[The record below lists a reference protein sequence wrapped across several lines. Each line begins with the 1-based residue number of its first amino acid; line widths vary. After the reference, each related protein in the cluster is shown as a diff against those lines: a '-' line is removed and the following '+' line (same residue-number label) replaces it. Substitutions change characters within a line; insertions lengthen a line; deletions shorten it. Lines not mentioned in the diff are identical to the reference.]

1 MSLTLCYCGTHSLDV
16 DWFNEIHVVVFT
28 DADNFEPKEPIKKA
42 TTMDKWEGEDED
54 ENVKVNMNVKG
65 FFFFVELVG
74 CWSSS
79 VGEPWSCRLVK
90 ASPPGFE
97 RCRPRR
103 GAML

>member
-1 MSLTLCYCGTHSLDV
+1 MQHSLASVFVFMSLTLCYCGTHSLDV

-65 FFFFVELVG
+65 FFFSRRACGLLVFVCGGTMKLPLG
-74 CWSSS
+74 
-79 VGEPWSCRLVK
+79 
-90 ASPPGFE
+90 
-97 RCRPRR
+97 
-103 GAML
+103 

>member
-1 MSLTLCYCGTHSLDV
+1 MQHSLASVFVFMSLTLCYCGTHSLDV

-65 FFFFVELVG
+65 FFF
-74 CWSSS
+74 SSS
-79 VGEPWSCRLVK
+79 LWAVGLRLWGNHEV
-90 ASPPGFE
+90 A
-97 RCRPRR
+97 
-103 GAML
+103 A